1 MTHLEFH
8 PHAFINND
16 NVVELIAV
24 FNESDHNT
32 VLIEQVQEANQY
44 KEAICCCAFGQT
56 AIGAKWTGSEF
67 IPPQPYDSWIWN
79 DSTKEW
85 VSPIPL
91 PYDGLLYGEFVNPI
105 FLEE

>member
-16 NVVELIAV
+16 NVVGLIAV
-24 FNESDHNT
+24 FLEEDHNT
-32 VLIEQVQEANQY
+32 VLIEQVQEANGY
-44 KEAICCCAFGQT
+44 KEVICCCTFGQT
-56 AIGAKWTGSEF
+56 SIGAKWTGSEF
-67 IPPQPYDSWIWN
+67 IPPQPFDSWIWN

-91 PYDGLLYGEFVNPI
+91 SDDELIFEGLINPI
-105 FLEE
+105 IIEE